1 MEIER
6 RIVRTVAISLV
17 FVFECS
23 CQEDSTTLVGKLP
36 MVTTAAISEITQT
49 TATGGGEVTSEGGAA
64 VSERGV
70 CWSTNANPTVTDSKT
85 ASGSGMGLFV
95 SSLTA
100 LTANTTY
107 HVRAYATNKTGT
119 AYGNDVSFTT
129 AAADTPTV
137 PILTTT
143 SISSITQ
150 NSAASGGNITGD
162 GGSTITARG
171 ICWNT
176 NHNPTIS
183 NNKTSNGV
191 GTGSY
196 TSALTSLTANTA
208 YYVRAYAT
216 NANGTAYGNE
226 ISFVTAASSA
236 GNTMTDADGNTYDA
250 VTIGT
255 QVWITENLKTTKYN
269 DGTAIANITDDTA
282 WQNDTNGAY
291 SWYNNDAPAFKNVY
305 GALYNW
311 YAVNTGKVC
320 PVNWHVPTESDWTTL
335 ENYLIASGYNYD
347 GSTDGNRATN
357 NKIAKSLADTVTWDA
372 DALPGT
378 PGNTDYSA
386 KRDAA
391 GFNGQAGGYRNYSGV
406 FVFEGR
412 DGGWWTSSEIVAGAT
427 TVWSR
432 WINAS
437 YVNVL
442 SGHYD
447 KFYGFSV
454 RCVKN

>member
-1 MEIER
+1 MI
-6 RIVRTVAISLV
+6 
-17 FVFECS
+17 
-23 CQEDSTTLVGKLP
+23 
-36 MVTTAAISEITQT
+36 
-49 TATGGGEVTSEGGAA
+49 
-64 VSERGV
+64 
-70 CWSTNANPTVTDSKT
+70 
-85 ASGSGMGLFV
+85 
-95 SSLTA
+95 
-100 LTANTTY
+100 ANTIY

-129 AAADTPTV
+129 AAVNSLTV
-137 PILTTT
+137 PTLTTT

-150 NSAASGGNITGD
+150 NSAAGGGNITGD
-162 GGSTITARG
+162 GGSTVTARG

-176 NHNPTIS
+176 SHNPTITNS
-183 NNKTSNGV
+183 KTSNGL

-196 TSALTSLTANTA
+196 TSALISLTANTT

-226 ISFVTAASSA
+226 ISFMTAASSA
-236 GNTMTDADGNTYDA
+236 GNIMTDADGNTYNA

-269 DGTAIANITDDTA
+269 DGTAIANITDDAA

-291 SWYNNDAPAFKNVY
+291 SWYNNDAPTFKNVY

-320 PVNWHVPTESDWTTL
+320 PVNWHVPTESDWATL

-347 GSTDGNRATN
+347 GTTDGNRATN
-357 NKIAKSLADTVTWDA
+357 NKIAKSLAGTVTWET
-372 DALPGT
+372 DALAGT

-386 KRDAA
+386 KRDAS
-391 GFNGQAGGYRNYSGV
+391 GYDGLAGGYRNYSGV

-412 DGGWWTSSEIVAGAT
+412 DGCWWTSSEIVPGAT

-437 YVNVL
+437 YVNVI

-454 RCVKN
+454 RCVKD